1 MIVEE
6 LMLEMV
12 NLLYKM
18 MIIKLKFLWVWLIVV
33 IMKIIDVGL
42 FGSWKTIRFISSKL
56 IILKISRHHFNR
68 WFHVDMFR
76 LLGHREIKIFLS
88 WIILILKL
96 GGEFVW
102 GWNR

>member
-6 LMLEMV
+6 LMFEMV
-12 NLLYKM
+12 YLLCKM
-18 MIIKLKFLWVWLIVV
+18 MIIKLKLLWVWLIVV

-76 LLGHREIKIFLS
+76 LLGHREIEIFLS
-88 WIILILKL
+88 WVVLILKF
-96 GGEFVW
+96 GREFVW
-102 GWNR
+102 SRNC